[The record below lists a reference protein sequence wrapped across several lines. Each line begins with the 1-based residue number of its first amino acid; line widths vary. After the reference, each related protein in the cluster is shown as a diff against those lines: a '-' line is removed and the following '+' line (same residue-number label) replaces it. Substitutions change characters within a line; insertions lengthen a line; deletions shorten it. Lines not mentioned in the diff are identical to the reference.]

1 MPPDRQDRILQ
12 PSARGSRRAGVQET
26 RNGRARAMRDGCFMR
41 ARSRRGKGGRTTR
54 TTAGLRNGLWHFS
67 LSLRE
72 GATATEGEGVCKILL
87 LVCPCWR
94 RLGFFTTR
102 GRTDADGR
110 EDNCHIAPFPDW
122 PGGWVL
128 VTKCESNKEGGRGV
142 CKGRKTQAGPGT
154 YLLVRYSY
162 IIRVDLA
169 GLKERRPHSLSAA
182 HNREN
187 ECWIRISPPPSKKR
201 ELFMY
206 RARLKSCY

>member
-1 MPPDRQDRILQ
+1 MDCGVESGFLRAERQSSATRPTRPHSSAIR
-12 PSARGSRRAGVQET
+12 SRFTARGRPRDSKWA
-26 RNGRARAMRDGCFMR
+26 RARAMRDGCFMR

-128 VTKCESNKEGGRGV
+128 V
-142 CKGRKTQAGPGT
+142 
-154 YLLVRYSY
+154 
-162 IIRVDLA
+162 
-169 GLKERRPHSLSAA
+169 
-182 HNREN
+182 
-187 ECWIRISPPPSKKR
+187 W
-201 ELFMY
+201 
-206 RARLKSCY
+206 